1 MENAAQTH
9 VVIMAGGVGSR
20 LWPAST
26 PDMPKQFMDLL
37 GVGKS
42 MIQLTVERFAPVCPE
57 ENFWVVTSE
66 RYADIVRRQLPQ
78 IPAGQILTEPEPRNT
93 APCIAYACWK
103 ISAHSPGA
111 NIIVTPSD
119 ALVLDT
125 TRFSSIICTAL
136 SWTRKGR
143 NIVTIGIAPSRPETG
158 YGYIC
163 AEEKDLDRIVKVRQ
177 FKEKP
182 DLETAQEYL
191 HAGNFFWNAGI
202 FVWNAETIMSEMRAH
217 CPQIA
222 GIMDLIAP
230 SFYTPDEARAVKELF
245 PQCEKIS
252 IDYAVMEK
260 SGNIYV
266 IASDIGWS
274 DLGSW
279 SSIKQHIP
287 ADENGNSKVGMDI
300 RLFNTSGTIVHTAN
314 EKTVVVDGLENFIVA
329 ENDDMLLVCPLSDEQ
344 LIRQFSSK

>member
-1 MENAAQTH
+1 MENAMHTH
-9 VVIMAGGVGSR
+9 VVIMAGGIGSR

-37 GVGKS
+37 GVGKT
-42 MIQLTVERFAPVCPE
+42 MIQLTFERFSSICPAR
-57 ENFWVVTSE
+57 NVWVVTSE
-66 RYADIVRRQLPQ
+66 RYADIVRSQLPMVPGEQ
-78 IPAGQILTEPEPRNT
+78 VLTEPEPRNT

-103 ISAHSPGA
+103 ISACDREA
-111 NIIVTPSD
+111 NIVVTPAD

-125 TRFSSIICTAL
+125 VRFTSVISTAL
-136 SWTRKGR
+136 SRTRDSGS
-143 NIVTIGIAPSRPETG
+143 IVTIGIAPSRPETG

-163 AEEKDLDRIVKVRQ
+163 AEEKGLDKVVKVSQ

-182 DLETAQEYL
+182 NLTTAQEYL
-191 HAGNFFWNAGI
+191 KAGNYFWNAGI
-202 FVWNAETIMSEMRAH
+202 FVWNAATIMSEMRAH
-217 CPQIA
+217 SPQIA
-222 GIMDLIAP
+222 GIMDRIAA
-230 SFYTPDEARAVKELF
+230 SFGTASEADVLKELF

-260 SGNIYV
+260 SANIYV

-287 ADENGNSKVGMDI
+287 SDENGNVKVGGDV
-300 RLFNTSGTIVHTAN
+300 RLFNTSGTIVHAAK
-314 EKTVVVDGLENFIVA
+314 EKTVIVDGLENYIVA
-329 ENDDMLLVCPLSDEQ
+329 ESNGRLLVCPLSDEQ
-344 LIRQFSSK
+344 LIKQFSE